1 MNRAKVGVLISGRG
15 SNLQALIDASQADA
29 PFELCV
35 VISNR
40 PDAGGLDRA
49 LRAGIDTVI
58 VDHKDFGKDRA
69 AFEAVLDDAL
79 RAHGADWVALAGFM
93 RVLTPF
99 LVGRWAGRMINIHP
113 SLLPSFPGLDTHARA
128 LAAGVKL
135 HGATV
140 HYVSDGV
147 DQGAIIAQAGVAVRP
162 DDTEVTLAA
171 RVLAAEHQLFPLAL
185 SLAVSGANSDVRGFG
200 PPAGAPALLNGWLA
214 T

>member
-1 MNRAKVGVLISGRG
+1 MTRAKVGVLISGRG
-15 SNLQALIDASQADA
+15 SNLQALIDAASVGA

-35 VISNR
+35 VIANR

-49 LRAGIDTVI
+49 LRAGIETVV
-58 VDHKDFGKDRA
+58 VDHKAFGKDRA
-69 AFEAVLDDAL
+69 GFEAVLDEAL
-79 RAHGADWVALAGFM
+79 RAHGAEWAALAGFM
-93 RVLTPF
+93 RVLTPY

-113 SLLPSFPGLDTHARA
+113 SLLPAFPGLDTHARA

-147 DQGAIIAQAGVAVRP
+147 DEGAIIAQAGVPVRP
-162 DDTEVTLAA
+162 DDTPDSLAA
-171 RVLAAEHQLFPLAL
+171 RVLEAEHQLFPLAL

>member
-1 MNRAKVGVLISGRG
+1 
-15 SNLQALIDASQADA
+15 
-29 PFELCV
+29 
-35 VISNR
+35 
-40 PDAGGLDRA
+40 
-49 LRAGIDTVI
+49 
-58 VDHKDFGKDRA
+58 
-69 AFEAVLDDAL
+69 
-79 RAHGADWVALAGFM
+79 
-93 RVLTPF
+93 
-99 LVGRWAGRMINIHP
+99 MINIHP
-113 SLLPSFPGLDTHARA
+113 SLLPSFPGLNTHARA

-135 HGATV
+135 HGASV